1 MVLPFFMG
9 LIIGVRYV
17 PVARIPLYA
26 GEKQFLAV
34 QVANFVGTAHFLTY
48 ITVYIAPDFSIDI
61 ICICCN
67 KEDFF
72 LKSSCATGDVIPIS
86 IIVCC

>member
-1 MVLPFFMG
+1 MG

-34 QVANFVGTAHFLTY
+34 QVANFVGNFGILAPMPMRIKDKKERYTALANRALS
-48 ITVYIAPDFSIDI
+48 VIDEMVE
-61 ICICCN
+61 
-67 KEDFF
+67 K
-72 LKSSCATGDVIPIS
+72 G
-86 IIVCC
+86 